1 MLRAAVV
8 AFGLIAA
15 SAQPLAAQQAPA
27 AQPEDQQQ
35 VRVIP
40 SPVLVV
46 DIERVYAESEFGRRI
61 ESDYQ
66 NAGLLLSSE
75 NDAFLAEL
83 EAEERNIADRRDDMT
98 VEEFRAEAEAFDIKV
113 QDIRAQQDELVETLE
128 ARRLAGQTAF
138 ETQLRPI
145 LGQLMIDNRGVVLLE
160 KEAAYLF
167 VTNIDITDQAIA
179 AVNAALGDGAS
190 DP

>member
-1 MLRAAVV
+1 MLRAAAV

-15 SAQPLAAQQAPA
+15 SAQPFAAQQAPA
-27 AQPEDQQQ
+27 ASPEDQQQ